1 MILAWWLFVLWDECW
16 NQKTLFKFLNFHVLT
31 IVYPFSRDY
40 DKMSFFNLWYF
51 HDTVHG
57 FCTFL
62 VVLMPRSCR
71 WNLCT
76 KAIDQNFGIELERF
90 ATFKQIWSDFCH
102 LCAFSHIF
110 VLVSDHI
117 VVFSLHYFFGLVEK
131 LVSKYPWHHL

>member
-1 MILAWWLFVLWDECW
+1 MTTFMI
-16 NQKTLFKFLNFHVLT
+16 
-31 IVYPFSRDY
+31 
-40 DKMSFFNLWYF
+40 
-51 HDTVHG
+51 HG

-62 VVLMPRSCR
+62 VVLTRRSRSCR

-76 KAIDQNFGIELERF
+76 KTIDQNFRIELECF

-117 VVFSLHYFFGLVEK
+117 MVFSLHYFFGASGETCLK
-131 LVSKYPWHHL
+131 ISLTSFLATFKQPSNNLDIGPLINPNRLQLCFDGFDRILIWT